1 MQNYF
6 EHFDIPIAHEVDL
19 DLLRK
24 KYYQKSREFHPDINS
39 NKPDLDFQTAFTNQ
53 AYKTLLNP
61 LSRLKYIIELIS
73 GPIQE
78 HTPAL
83 PQDFLIQM
91 MELHESIFEA
101 KELGDTKQLDRLMED
116 LRLAESNAL
125 QTINPIFKDFDQ
137 GNHNSDLLNHMKFYY
152 YKLKYFIRLREH
164 ISNSESE
171 I

>member
-6 EHFDIPIAHEVDL
+6 EHFDIPIAHDIDL
-19 DLLRK
+19 DQLRK

-39 NKPDLDFQTAFTNQ
+39 NKPELDFLTAYNNQ

-78 HTPAL
+78 NTQAL
-83 PQDFLIQM
+83 PQEFLNQM

-101 KELGDTKQLDRLMED
+101 KDQEDTKQLDHLMKE
-116 LRLAESNAL
+116 LSLAESNAQNSISL
-125 QTINPIFKDFDQ
+125 VFRDFDQ
-137 GNHNSDLLNHMKFYY
+137 GNHNAEILNQMKFYY
-152 YKLKYFIRLREH
+152 FKLKYFIRLREH